1 MSSLSFTTPS
11 RSTVRSAGFHQAPV
25 MKSSRVRWIC
35 SGLNRLAVVP
45 AVAAAAMLLASTAS
59 AQLFTSTTSTGNWLN
74 TTGTA
79 GRWSPTSSGP
89 FDGNF
94 VSGSSAS
101 FTTAGTYTFDRLVTT
116 GTATLGNITTGSSV
130 NIGFTTS
137 SAQTLNFGGAG
148 GAVGTLDFGGGS
160 VVDFG
165 SIAIKDANGIIK
177 NGAGTLAL
185 SGGAYTGGFTLN
197 AGNVIA
203 RAANAFG
210 TGALTINGGAI
221 GSTTNFTSPVA
232 RTGGITVG
240 GDFQMGIVDSPAS
253 STANMT
259 FAGAGNA
266 INLGNATRTI
276 TLGNSGS
283 MTFGSVVSNGGLALA
298 SNVNGASGQFSLTGT
313 NTFAGGLTLDGVTL
327 NASGLSNAALGAG
340 NVTLTGITGAT
351 LNIRSALTLANNF
364 TIADTAGSKTIT
376 NFGANATI
384 SGTITNLANTGGL
397 QIGAGAGRVLTLA
410 NGIAGSG
417 TSTLVF
423 GGTSAGGALSGG
435 VVIYG
440 AGTYAGNTT
449 IDSSKVTLGADDA
462 LSQTNLNLSG
472 NGVLELAGFTQ
483 SFKQLSGDATSKV
496 QSLNAGGILAVG
508 AGNATSTFDGAIVSG
523 ANLSL
528 VKNGTGSFTLTN
540 AGNTFIGGVTVNDG
554 DLIVTTESLKS
565 QTVALTAPT
574 STLTLDQAT
583 NGIFADV
590 ISGAG
595 SLVKSGSGTVTLD
608 AVNTYTGSTT
618 ISGGGLVGTT
628 DSIKGNI
635 ALSNASSVTFN
646 QETNATASNTIS
658 GNGSLT
664 LAGTAEILLIGTN
677 TYSGG
682 TTVSAGKLIGAAGVG
697 IQGTIVNDAEVV
709 FFGSGTYAGNM
720 SGAGLMT
727 KIGAGDLLLT
737 GSSSYAGGTSLNQGT
752 LVGTSDSLFGTITAA
767 GGTNVKFAQ
776 TGTGTFLGEVVGAG
790 GVIKEGTG
798 SVALE
803 GNQFY
808 TGATV
813 ISAGTLL
820 LSGDQA
826 TSGITVASGATLGG
840 TSNLGGSANI
850 DVNGKINPGVAA
862 VPGSLEAAGITL
874 GSTSETTVSLVS
886 DGSGGPGAAG
896 FDYDTVIARNNLAF
910 NGGNLVIRFE
920 NGLLYDSFSS
930 FDLFTANSFTAATT
944 VGVGA
949 GFAGITATG
958 SGPYSTLTFSYSPA
972 DLATPGRWLSTE
984 ATGTGG
990 QYFVFLPSTGKLVI
1004 VPEPSTW
1011 AMTLASVGFAG
1022 WMARRKKLARKRR
1035 MA

>member
-11 RSTVRSAGFHQAPV
+11 RATVRSAGFHQAPV
-25 MKSSRVRWIC
+25 MKPSRVRWIC

-79 GRWSPTSSGP
+79 GRWSSTSSGP

-137 SAQTLNFGGAG
+137 TAQTLNFGGAG

-197 AGNVIA
+197 AGNAIA
-203 RAANAFG
+203 RATNAFG
-210 TGALTINGGAI
+210 TGALAINGGAI
-221 GSTTNFTSPVA
+221 GSVTNFVSPTRSA
-232 RTGGITVG
+232 SITVG

-259 FAGAGNA
+259 FSASGNA
-266 INLGNATRTI
+266 INLGGATRTI

-283 MTFGSVVSNGGLALA
+283 MTFGSVVSNGGLTLA
-298 SNVNGASGQFSLTGT
+298 RNANGASGQFGLTGV
-313 NTFAGGLTLDGVTL
+313 NTFVGGLTLDGVTL
-327 NASGLSNAALGAG
+327 NASSSNAALGAG

-384 SGTITNLANTGGL
+384 SGTITNSANTGGL

-435 VVIYG
+435 VVING
-440 AGTYAGNTT
+440 ASTYAGNTT
-449 IDSSKVTLGADDA
+449 IDASKVTLGANNA
-462 LSQTNLNLSG
+462 LAQNNLSLVD
-472 NGVLELAGFTQ
+472 NGFLELAGFTQ
-483 SFKQLSGDATSKV
+483 NFKGLSGDAASKV

-523 ANLSL
+523 TNLAL
-528 VKNGTGSFTLTN
+528 VKNGSGSFTLTN
-540 AGNTFIGGVTVNDG
+540 AGNNFTGGVTVNDG
-554 DLIVTTESLKS
+554 NLIVTTESLKS
-565 QTVALTAPT
+565 QTVALTAST

-635 ALSNASSVTFN
+635 ALANASSVTFN
-646 QETNATASNTIS
+646 QETAGTVSGTIT

-664 LAGTAEILLIGTN
+664 LAGSGDVTLSGVN

-697 IQGTIVNDAEVV
+697 IQGEIVNDAEVV
-709 FFGSGTYAGNM
+709 FTGSGTYAGNM

-727 KIGAGDLLLT
+727 KTGAGDLLLT

-752 LVGTSDSLFGTITAA
+752 LVGTTDSLFGTITAA

-850 DVNGKINPGVAA
+850 DVNGNINPGVAA

-874 GSTSETTVSLVS
+874 GSTSVTTVSLVS

-920 NGLLYDSFSS
+920 NGLLYDSFNS

-944 VGVGA
+944 GAGAGA

-972 DLATPGRWLSTE
+972 DLGTPGRWLSSE